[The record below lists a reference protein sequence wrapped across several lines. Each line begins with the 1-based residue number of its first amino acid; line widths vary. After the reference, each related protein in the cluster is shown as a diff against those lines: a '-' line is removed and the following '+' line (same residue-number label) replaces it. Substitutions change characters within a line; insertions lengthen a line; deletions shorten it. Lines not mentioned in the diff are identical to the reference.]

1 MPPSPA
7 PVRIRVLAALGLI
20 GAVWSLL
27 AMAAAAQVDGT
38 RRVLVVPVEHMI
50 GPVVADHVVEAVGRA
65 EDDGYEA
72 LVVQMDTPGGLD
84 TSMRKITQRFLEAD
98 VPVVVYV
105 APRGARAASAGAI
118 ITLSSHIAAMAPGT
132 VIGAATPVDLEGGDV
147 ERKVINDAAAL
158 AESLAELRD
167 RDVDFYVDTVRR
179 GRSAPA
185 SEALE
190 VGAVELL
197 AGSLD
202 ELLEAI
208 DGTEV
213 ELRDGRTVTLAT
225 ADAGVDEHDMG
236 TFRQILRILADPN
249 LAFLFL
255 SIGTLGVIYELA
267 SPGVGAG
274 GVIGGVLIVLAMF
287 ALSVLTVSVA
297 GIVFLLLAIALFVAE
312 VFAPGIGIFAAL
324 GAGSLALSGLFLF
337 DDMPGVEVS
346 LAVVLPTVL
355 VVAAAVVLAGRLA
368 LRARSAPSTTTG
380 EGSLVGQTI
389 TVRRQDP
396 GTGSSQ
402 AFVNGGWWT
411 VRSRQPLVV
420 GDEARVVAVD
430 GLDLVVDHL
439 DQAATNESED
449 SNE

>member
-1 MPPSPA
+1 M
-7 PVRIRVLAALGLI
+7 VGLV

-27 AMAAAAQVDGT
+27 AMVAAGAQDGSA

-50 GPVVADHVVEAVGRA
+50 GPVIADHVVEAVGRA

-72 LVVQMDTPGGLD
+72 LVVRMDTPGGLD
-84 TSMRKITQRFLEAD
+84 TSMRKITQRFLDAE

-132 VIGAATPVDLEGGDV
+132 VIGAATPVDLEGGEV

-158 AESLAELRD
+158 AESLAALRG

-190 VGAVELL
+190 IGAVELV
-197 AGSLD
+197 ADSLD
-202 ELLEAI
+202 DLLEAI

-213 ELRDGRTVTLAT
+213 ELRSGRTLTLET
-225 ADAGVDEHDMG
+225 ADAGVDEHGLG
-236 TFRQILRILADPN
+236 TFRQILRVLADPN

-274 GVIGGVLIVLAMF
+274 GVVGGGLIVLAMF
-287 ALSVLTVSVA
+287 ALSVLTVSVT
-297 GIVFLLLAIALFVAE
+297 GILFLLLAVALFVAE
-312 VFAPGIGIFAAL
+312 VFAPGIGVFAAL
-324 GAGSLALSGLFLF
+324 GATSLLLSGLFLF

-355 VVAAAVVLAGRLA
+355 VVAGAVVLAGRLA

-380 EGSLVGQTI
+380 EGTLVGRPV
-389 TVRRQDP
+389 TVRRLDP
-396 GTGSSQ
+396 ATGTTQ
-402 AFVNGGWWT
+402 ALVNGGWWT
-411 VRSRQPLVV
+411 MRSAQPLVV
-420 GDEARVVAVD
+420 GDQARVVAVD
-430 GLDLVVDHL
+430 GLDLVVDRV
-439 DQAATNESED
+439 DDAATNESE
-449 SNE
+449 SNDE